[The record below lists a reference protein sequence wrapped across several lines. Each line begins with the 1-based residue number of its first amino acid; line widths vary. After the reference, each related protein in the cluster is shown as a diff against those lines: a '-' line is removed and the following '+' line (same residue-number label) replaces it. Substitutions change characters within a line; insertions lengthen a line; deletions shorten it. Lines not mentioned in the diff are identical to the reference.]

1 MISTLTY
8 DTATLVPYIDW
19 VYFLH
24 AWGFPPRFASVARVH
39 ECAACRN
46 AWIATMPEEDRLRA
60 AEIIKLYDDA
70 RETLQQMADAK
81 VVAKARV
88 GLFPAWSEDEDII
101 LVTSTG
107 DVRLNLLRQQHPASK
122 GKPNYCLADFIA
134 PRVVSRYDEVCFP
147 MTDAQG
153 TQADGLLHASAIGVF
168 AATVHAEQMTE
179 SGDDY
184 NALMTETLSQRL
196 AEACVEKMHEVVR
209 KEIWGYAQA
218 EHLAIAD
225 ILAEK
230 YVGLRPAVGYP
241 SLPDLSLNFDLDGV
255 IDFGEIGISL
265 TENGMMSPQASV
277 SGLLFAHPLAQHFA
291 VGKIGDDQLADY
303 ASRRGQTLAD
313 IRRYLKH

>member
-1 MISTLTY
+1 
-8 DTATLVPYIDW
+8 
-19 VYFLH
+19 
-24 AWGFPPRFASVARVH
+24 
-39 ECAACRN
+39 
-46 AWIATMPEEDRLRA
+46 
-60 AEIIKLYDDA
+60 
-70 RETLQQMADAK
+70 
-81 VVAKARV
+81 
-88 GLFPAWSEDEDII
+88 
-101 LVTSTG
+101 
-107 DVRLNLLRQQHPASK
+107 
-122 GKPNYCLADFIA
+122 
-134 PRVVSRYDEVCFP
+134 
-147 MTDAQG
+147 
-153 TQADGLLHASAIGVF
+153 VF

-218 EHLAIAD
+218 EHLAVAD